1 MGKIA
6 VCLQFPSEEDSMRRT
21 ILILTLAFCAPTAA
35 MALTAGRTLVGN
47 SEAAAAGAA
56 IQQGQIAAG
65 GIAGSADGEF
75 LGGNV
80 ILAKGDQS
88 GTGPGAGGHKG
99 AKKGEGKGGQP
110 ESKAA
115 KAKGGQPSGQPGG
128 QPRGE
133 PAQPRR

>member
-1 MGKIA
+1 
-6 VCLQFPSEEDSMRRT
+6 MRRT

-47 SEAAAAGAA
+47 SEAGVAGAA
-56 IQQGQIAAG
+56 IQEGQTAAG
-65 GIAGSADGEF
+65 GTAGSADGGL

-128 QPRGE
+128 QPHGG